1 MRFRAS
7 PLMVAV
13 ALGLVNASVLTAEV
27 PGRSSARS
35 VRAEPVAQP
44 GETATAQK
52 SSEKP
57 AAEKPAAEK
66 PRSKRI

>member
-27 PGRSSARS
+27 PGRSNVRGA
-35 VRAEPVAQP
+35 RAEPVVQP
-44 GETATAQK
+44 DEVAAI
-52 SSEKP
+52 EK
-57 AAEKPAAEK
+57 AVADKG
-66 PRSKRI
+66 RTRRG